1 MRFHPLKI
9 TQISRWLYRV
19 EQRTSDS
26 FWVQLHDCPGIPFV
40 DVASIVKCQ
49 SSHPPYPREG
59 VGKID
64 VERIKRS
71 GTPTDFVHKG
81 LLCDWCNENPVMYR
95 AISDMG
101 THGSQIEYVCKVCAV
116 DVADIDEE
124 VIQ

>member
-40 DVASIVKCQ
+40 DVADLVKCQ

-64 VERIKRS
+64 VERIKR
-71 GTPTDFVHKG
+71 TTMVVH
-81 LLCDWCNENPVMYR
+81 CDWCNQNPVMYK

-101 THGSQIEYVCKVCAV
+101 IEYVCKVCAV
-116 DVADIDEE
+116 DVADIDEKGG
-124 VIQ
+124 QAQ